1 MRGHAEAR
9 VNRPTFL
16 GGLAGGLLA
25 TRPGPIEAD
34 IRFVTVVLG
43 LSAVVVFLV
52 CTGIL
57 ALVSS
62 RRRTRKLAKIGVA
75 VVAGLMCGAL
85 WILLVAIVVNASM
98 PGVMNEPA
106 VLIFGAVT
114 AALVAAGLLPT
125 SYRLHKVLGRSAMVI
140 GFHALALPLA
150 ALFAFV
156 VRGAQW
162 FPAASV
168 RLALTAVILRIRLT
182 GDLPT
187 VGLSVGGLLL
197 GVFLVFVGDRVLRRR
212 RKRSSRARFDLS
224 RHHARGS
231 T

>member
-1 MRGHAEAR
+1 

-125 SYRLHKVLGRSAMVI
+125 SYRLHKVLGLSAMVI

-156 VRGAQW
+156 VRGRAMVSCCECPTGTHGSDSEDQAHRR
-162 FPAASV
+162 PAHCGPE
-168 RLALTAVILRIRLT
+168 RRRTTL
-182 GDLPT
+182 GC
-187 VGLSVGGLLL
+187 LL
-197 GVFLVFVGDRVLRRR
+197 GLRRG
-212 RKRSSRARFDLS
+212 SSSQTPQEKEFTR
-224 RHHARGS
+224 
-231 T
+231 TI